1 MKKLGTFSKLIVF
14 LLILGTSLFAQS
26 GVGKMSGTVKD
37 ADTGE
42 PLIGANV
49 TLVNTNLGAAADI
62 NGEYKILNITPGTY
76 SVKFS
81 FVGYQDKVVN
91 NVRIIPGVTYELNV
105 KLKAGVDLQEVVVTD
120 NRLFEAKATNTVKV
134 IDSES
139 INRLPVKGVSNLASL
154 QAGVVKAEGSGGVDG
169 NATLNVRGGR
179 GGEVVYIVDGVVQ
192 NDPLFGSNN
201 AVLSNAAIEQ
211 ISFQVGGYEAKY
223 GQAQSGIINI
233 TTKSGS
239 PYYRIHLDGLTSS
252 FTDDYGYNL
261 YTGTLSG
268 PIVPGET
275 KNTFFISVERGWF
288 KDHSPSAQGINFQS
302 IGKSMPYL
310 PNNNEGTWKLS
321 AKTYHNLCNGITM
334 RLSGIYNSYDRRDFI
349 YNYAKNNSEHNRKRI
364 GNNLSFTSQITQ
376 NVSEN
381 SFWNV
386 TLGYRSNYDAFGD
399 GVFFDNLDAYGDTLT
414 NPYIPKQGDQS
425 ELYRDSL
432 GMFADKGAVYNRFR
446 KYKTKTFSI
455 DANFTA
461 QLDKHLF
468 EAGFGA
474 NYSIMRYYT
483 IRPLGIAQDIRDR
496 FDYIQGSDGS
506 DSTFH
511 FYPAVSKQIRYA
523 RQRPA
528 YYGYDVFGNET
539 DDSTGIVG
547 AQKPTFIYGYIQ
559 DRYEL
564 EDLVLN
570 LGIRMDYFDS
580 QARILKNPELPYAGG
595 TDPNNLDNGDLKIKD
610 PELYFS
616 PRIGLGFPV
625 TETTVF
631 HAQYGR
637 FIQSPRLID
646 LYPFES
652 DLLLLKQTSD
662 FSADDGYLKSEKTTQ
677 YEIGFRQVLGDN
689 EAALNITAFYKNTKG
704 LENVTVKYYQRQPGG
719 ENLRYFPHAN
729 TDFGTIKGLAFTL
742 DIPRISYFSASINYT
757 YSFAEGTGSS
767 QSSSYIAAFRN
778 TETDGLPKVIAPLDF
793 DQRHTGVVNLSF
805 FIPKGESGLFEMLSA
820 DMLISFN
827 SGRPY
832 TPLETQNL
840 LSGSSNWGDTKGYIN
855 SRYGPGSMT
864 VDFKVE
870 KTFAIGN
877 DLGITPYVW
886 VNNLFNAKNA
896 VSVWRS
902 TGSPETTGFLA
913 TAEGKVLAAQYGQ
926 NWVYDYEALERNPSN
941 FGPPRLIKVG
951 VKMNFSTK

>member
-26 GVGKMSGTVKD
+26 GVGKMAGTVKD

-192 NDPLFGSNN
+192 NDPLFGNNN

-239 PYYRIHLDGLTSS
+239 PYYKIHLDGLTSS

-261 YTGTLSG
+261 YTGTLGG
-268 PIVPGET
+268 PIIPGNT
-275 KNTFFISVERGWF
+275 NHTFFISAERGWF

-310 PNNNEGTWKLS
+310 PNNDQGTWKFS
-321 AKTYHNLCNGITM
+321 AKTYHNLGHGITM
-334 RLSGIYNSYDRRDFI
+334 RLSGIYNNYVSRGFI
-349 YNYAKNNSEHNRKRI
+349 YVYAKNNSEHNRKNV
-364 GNNLSFTSQITQ
+364 GDNLSLTSQISQ
-376 NVSEN
+376 NVTEN

-386 TLGYRSNYDAFGD
+386 TLGYRTNSSASGD
-399 GVFFDNLDAYGDTLT
+399 GVFFDDLEAYGDTLT
-414 NPYIPKQGDQS
+414 NPYTPTQGNDYA
-425 ELYRDSL
+425 LRYDSL
-432 GMFADKGAVYNRFR
+432 GIFAAKGRVSNGYN
-446 KYKTKTFSI
+446 KNETKTFSI
-455 DANFTA
+455 DGNFTA
-461 QLDKHLF
+461 QMDKHLF

-474 NYSIMRYYT
+474 NYSIMRYYS
-483 IRPLGIAQDIRDR
+483 IGPMGIAQDIRAR
-496 FDYIQGSDGS
+496 TIHVTASDGS
-506 DSTFH
+506 DST
-511 FYPAVSKQIRYA
+511 YVLPAVSKQERYA
-523 RQRPA
+523 RQRPS
-528 YYGYDVFGNET
+528 YFGYDIFGNAT
-539 DDSTGIVG
+539 DDSTGVVG
-547 AQKPTFIYGYIQ
+547 AQKPTFVYGYVQ

-564 EDLVLN
+564 EDLVIN

-580 QARILKNPELPYAGG
+580 QARILKNPNLPYAGG
-595 TDPNNLDNGDLKIKD
+595 TDPNNFDNGDFKIKD

-616 PRIGLGFPV
+616 PRLGLGFPV

-637 FIQSPRLID
+637 FIQAPRLFD
-646 LYPFES
+646 LYPRENR
-652 DLLLLKQTSD
+652 LYLMKQTSD
-662 FSADDGYLKSEKTTQ
+662 FGVDNGWVSSEITTQ

-689 EAALNITAFYKNTKG
+689 TAALNITAFYKNTQG
-704 LENVTVKYYQRQPGG
+704 LVNTTVVYYQRQPGG

-742 DIPRISYFSASINYT
+742 DIPRISYFSASVNYT

-767 QSSSYIAAFRN
+767 QSSSYMSAFRN
-778 TETDGLPKVIAPLDF
+778 LGTDGLPKVIAPLDF
-793 DQRHTGVVNLSF
+793 DQRHTGVINLNF
-805 FIPKGESGLFEMLSA
+805 FIPKGEGGMLEMLSA

-832 TPLETQNL
+832 TPLQTQNL
-840 LSGSSNWGDTKGYIN
+840 LNDNSNWGDTKGYIN

-870 KTFAIGN
+870 KTFAIGDN
-877 DLGITPYVW
+877 LGITPYVW

-913 TAEGKVLAAQYGQ
+913 TAEGKTYAAQNGQ
-926 NWVYDYEALERNPSN
+926 NWVYDYEALERNPGN
-941 FGPPRLIKVG
+941 FGPPRLIKLG